1 MCPCLL
7 AGDELGRTQQ
17 GNNNAY
23 CQDNPISWVDWS
35 NVDEDLQ
42 EFTERLIRFRHQHPV
57 FRRRR
62 WFQGQPIH
70 GGEKDD
76 IAWFNH
82 MGEQASEELW
92 GREIIQTL
100 GVFLNGESF
109 PNPNARGEPVTDD
122 SFYLIFNAHFE
133 AMDFILPP
141 NHWGLRWLKVLDT
154 VQGWLQGEG
163 EDAHDASRLEA
174 GASLAV
180 LPRSL
185 VLLQRQA

>member
-1 MCPCLL
+1 MMNTGIMILPNPDSGRIFKRGMACIT
-7 AGDELGRTQQ
+7 RTQK
-17 GNNNAY
+17 GNAILD
-23 CQDNPISWVDWS
+23 DN
-35 NVDEDLQ
+35 
-42 EFTERLIRFRHQHPV
+42 
-57 FRRRR
+57 
-62 WFQGQPIH
+62 
-70 GGEKDD
+70 
-76 IAWFNH
+76 
-82 MGEQASEELW
+82 
-92 GREIIQTL
+92 
-100 GVFLNGESF
+100 
-109 PNPNARGEPVTDD
+109 
-122 SFYLIFNAHFE
+122 FYLIFNAHFE